1 MIISNTLKNFLDGN
15 YEKIVSM
22 TSKICKCSEY
32 EELAHHVITEFI
44 NNPKAERLILNENNE
59 AMAFISLIVRNQY
72 FSKNSPYHKLY
83 RQSGRVYND
92 RAIPEIEEESYD
104 HSKDFQLEM
113 IEGILEEMELDRG
126 EQWYQASL
134 FRLWIESG
142 NVSEI
147 HRQTGIPRQSIANAI
162 SECKEYIKETIK
174 NRVTK

>member
-1 MIISNTLKNFLDGN
+1 
-15 YEKIVSM
+15 M
-22 TSKICKCSEY
+22 TAKICKCNEY

-44 NNPKAERLILNENNE
+44 DNPKAEQLILNENNE

-72 FSKNSPYHKLY
+72 YSKNSPYHKIY

-92 RAIPEIEEESYD
+92 RHIPETEDEPYD
-104 HSKDFQLEM
+104 LSKDFHLEM

-134 FRLWIESG
+134 FRLWIQTG

-147 HRQTGIPRQSIANAI
+147 HRQTNIPRQSIANAI
-162 SECKEYIKETIK
+162 AECKEHIKKTIK
-174 NRVTK
+174 DRGINN